1 MDESRA
7 AVREV
12 IRLGSRQRPPRDAS
26 AEKQTGY
33 RLRQQN
39 AEAARGYRKY
49 LDTLGSL
56 RRSSPTQSAGQQLLE
71 RAKQTQAYLKTMLAQ
86 SQASLR

>member
-1 MDESRA
+1 MEESREA
-7 AVREV
+7 A
-12 IRLGSRQRPPRDAS
+12 RLVVSLANRQRPPRNATAQEQID
-26 AEKQTGY
+26 Y

-49 LDTLGSL
+49 LDKLGRL
-56 RRSSPTQSAGQQLLE
+56 MRSSPTQSAGQQLLE
-71 RAKQTQAYLKTMLAQ
+71 RAKQTQAYLKTMLAE